1 MQQIKFDK
9 TQRYKSKSGKLYG
22 KGVWYRD
29 SNNNGT
35 YDAGDILIRLGNRI
49 KNSDGSYVQLNSDGS
64 KSVLFKNGK
73 ASKGVSDVDKQAM
86 ANGLIYGTKATQS
99 GNKFFRINYGNRT
112 WDIDTNR
119 TKQNGNYVDSNGN
132 YIKDNKV
139 FLGSTNK
146 QLIPPPI
153 SRFTA
158 LTKKVLP
165 IRDGAGTVMQE
176 LDRSKLDSSQYN
188 LINGK
193 LYDTQ
198 GRIVGVEKN
207 NKLYGYG
214 YANIPDSVIAENSD
228 YIGKYAYNL
237 GDERAKAVKNG
248 QYVNYWTGNVLN
260 EYNKDLN
267 NLPKG
272 IEGDRQG
279 NLYYPNGKPYGRIV
293 KHTDGS
299 SGFYKFSK
307 FLSEYKLGGKTIDN
321 YSNKF
326 KFGGT
331 MKLIAKAQK
340 GMSFKEAFNKARN
353 NGDRIFWYK
362 GKTYNTMTSKE
373 QNNSKL
379 RQQWAK
385 THKDNSTSGGSNNVQ
400 TDIGLSGGWEGIK
413 GANAGRFDDNGNWIR
428 LTKHSDAPVA
438 VRGNNVTQY
447 LDYAPIDKPTDKI
460 STYTPGTDRNQFSTN
475 ETTGLI
481 VGNPY
486 MVSNPKKVE
495 YNSFMWNRQYGGNE
509 DITQFSPW
517 GFPGSPGTYVV
528 SPITPGY
535 SLERSP
541 ELVPPQ
547 VSFEPQTP
555 EQIEEFAK
563 TIGIDP
569 KYISGDRQITVTAK
583 RKK

>member
-1 MQQIKFDK
+1 MTKLIFKCQNGYNLTNVYRSFGKGTKYKKGEYYDTNGKQITNNGILLESVRKELLKRHKKAYVDNIASNIKAGNIYQNGFWRANVGDNAKVASAAEAIAQAKKNPNKYRQGQYGRWQYKTNEGQWNYFNGNPIQQ
-9 TQRYKSKSGKLYG
+9 TQRTGNINKQLNAKP
-22 KGVWYRD
+22 
-29 SNNNGT
+29 
-35 YDAGDILIRLGNRI
+35 IRFAARTKEI
-49 KNSDGSYVQLNSDGS
+49 QPILNSDGT
-64 KSVLFKNGK
+64 VLTE
-73 ASKGVSDVDKQAM
+73 
-86 ANGLIYGTKATQS
+86 I
-99 GNKFFRINYGNRT
+99 
-112 WDIDTNR
+112 
-119 TKQNGNYVDSNGN
+119 
-132 YIKDNKV
+132 
-139 FLGSTNK
+139 
-146 QLIPPPI
+146 
-153 SRFTA
+153 
-158 LTKKVLP
+158 
-165 IRDGAGTVMQE
+165 
-176 LDRSKLDSSQYN
+176 DRSKLDPSQYN
-188 LINGK
+188 LRDGK

-198 GRIVGVEKN
+198 NNVVGIEKN

-214 YANIPDSVIAENSD
+214 HGISSIPDSIIAENSD

-237 GDERAKAVKNG
+237 GDERAKAIKNG

-260 EYNKDLN
+260 EYNEDLN

-279 NLYYPNGKPYGRIV
+279 NLYYPNGKPYGRVV

-299 SGFYKFSK
+299 SGFYKF
-307 FLSEYKLGGKTIDN
+307 LSAY
-321 YSNKF
+321 

-340 GMSFKEAFNKARN
+340 GLSFKAAFNKARN

-373 QNNSKL
+373 QNDSKL

-400 TDIGLSGGWEGIK
+400 TDIGLSGGWKGVK
-413 GANAGRFDDNGNWIR
+413 GANAGRFDSNGNWIR
-428 LTKHSDAPVA
+428 LTEHSDAPVA
-438 VRGNNVTQY
+438 ARGNNVTQH

-460 STYTPGTDRNQFSTN
+460 STYTPGTDRNQFSAN

-481 VGNPY
+481 VGNSY
-486 MVSNPKKVE
+486 MVSNPKKIE
-495 YNSFMWNRQYGGNE
+495 YNSFMGNRQYGRNE

-517 GFPGSPGTYVV
+517 GFPGGPGTYVV

-555 EQIEEFAK
+555 EQIKEFAK

-569 KYISGDRQITVTAK
+569 KYISGDRQVTVTAK

>member
-49 KNSDGSYVQLNSDGS
+49 KNSDGSYIQLNSDGS

-73 ASKGVSDVDKQAM
+73 ASKGVSDIDKQAM
-86 ANGLIYGTKATQS
+86 ANGLIYGTKAVQS
-99 GNKFFRINYGNRT
+99 GNKFSRINYGNRT

-132 YIKDNKV
+132 YIKNNQI

-146 QLIPPPI
+146 QLN
-153 SRFTA
+153 A
-158 LTKKVLP
+158 KP
-165 IRDGAGTVMQE
+165 IRFAARTKEIQPILNSDGTVLTE
-176 LDRSKLDSSQYN
+176 IDRSKLDSSQYN
-188 LINGK
+188 LRDGK
-193 LYDTQ
+193 LYNTQ
-198 GRIVGVEKN
+198 NNVVGIEKN
-207 NKLYGYG
+207 NKLYEYG

-237 GDERAKAVKNG
+237 GDERAKAVKDG

-267 NLPKG
+267 NLPEG

-279 NLYYPNGKPYGRIV
+279 NLYYPNGKPYGRVV

-307 FLSEYKLGGKTIDN
+307 FLSAYKFGGKTIDN

-362 GKTYNTMTSKE
+362 GRTYNTMTSKE
-373 QNNSKL
+373 KNDSKL

-400 TDIGLSGGWEGIK
+400 TDIGLSGGWKGVK
-413 GANAGRFDDNGNWIR
+413 GANAGRFDSNGNWVR
-428 LTKHSDAPVA
+428 LTEHFNAPVA
-438 VRGNNVTQY
+438 ARGNNVTQH
-447 LDYAPIDKPTDKI
+447 LDYAPIDKPTDEI
-460 STYTPGTDRNQFSTN
+460 STYTPGTDRNQFSAN
-475 ETTGLI
+475 ETTCLI

-495 YNSFMWNRQYGGNE
+495 YNSFMGNRQYGGNE

-517 GFPGSPGTYVV
+517 GFPGGPGTYVV

-569 KYISGDRQITVTAK
+569 KYISGDRQVTITAK

>member
-1 MQQIKFDK
+1 MEQIKFDK
-9 TQRYKSKSGKLYG
+9 TQRYKNKSGKLYG

-29 SNNNGT
+29 SDNSGT
-35 YDAGDILIRLGNRI
+35 YNTGDILIRVGNRI

-73 ASKGVSDVDKQAM
+73 ASKGISNTDKQAM
-86 ANGLIYGTKATQS
+86 ANGLIYGTKAVQS
-99 GNKFFRINYGNRT
+99 GNKFSRINYGNRT

-119 TKQNGNYVDSNGN
+119 TKQNGNYIDSNGN
-132 YIKDNKV
+132 YIKNNQI

-158 LTKKVLP
+158 LTEKVSP
-165 IRDGAGTVMQE
+165 IRDDSGLMMQE

-207 NKLYGYG
+207 NKLYGYEI
-214 YANIPDSVIAENSD
+214 ADIPDSIIAENSD

-237 GDERAKAVKNG
+237 GKERDKAVKDG
-248 QYVNYWTGNVLN
+248 QYVNYWNGNVIN
-260 EYNKDLN
+260 EYNKNLS
-267 NLPKG
+267 NLPEG

-279 NLYYPNGKPYGRIV
+279 NLYYSNGKSYGRVV

-299 SGFYKFSK
+299 SGFYKFLSAYK
-307 FLSEYKLGGKTIDN
+307 FGGKTIDN

-373 QNNSKL
+373 QNDTKL
-379 RQQWAK
+379 RKQWAQ

-400 TDIGLSGGWEGIK
+400 TDIGLSGGWKGVK
-413 GANAGRFDDNGNWIR
+413 GANAGRFDDNGNWVR
-428 LTKHSDAPVA
+428 LTEYSDAPVA
-438 VRGNNVTQY
+438 ARGNNVTQH

-475 ETTGLI
+475 ETCGGTSSGL
-481 VGNPY
+481 
-486 MVSNPKKVE
+486 
-495 YNSFMWNRQYGGNE
+495 
-509 DITQFSPW
+509 
-517 GFPGSPGTYVV
+517 
-528 SPITPGY
+528 
-535 SLERSP
+535 RSK
-541 ELVPPQ
+541 E
-547 VSFEPQTP
+547 
-555 EQIEEFAK
+555 
-563 TIGIDP
+563 
-569 KYISGDRQITVTAK
+569 
-583 RKK
+583 

>member
-1 MQQIKFDK
+1 MTKLIFKCQNGYNLTNVYRSFGKGTKYKKGEYYDTNGKQITNNGILLESVRKELLKRHKKAYVDNIASNIKAGNIYQNGFWRANVGDNAKVASAAEAIAQAKKNPNKYRQGQYGRWQYKTNEGQWNYFNGNPIQQ
-9 TQRYKSKSGKLYG
+9 TQRTGNINKQLNAKP
-22 KGVWYRD
+22 
-29 SNNNGT
+29 
-35 YDAGDILIRLGNRI
+35 IRFAARTKEI
-49 KNSDGSYVQLNSDGS
+49 QPILNSDGT
-64 KSVLFKNGK
+64 VLTE
-73 ASKGVSDVDKQAM
+73 
-86 ANGLIYGTKATQS
+86 I
-99 GNKFFRINYGNRT
+99 
-112 WDIDTNR
+112 
-119 TKQNGNYVDSNGN
+119 
-132 YIKDNKV
+132 
-139 FLGSTNK
+139 
-146 QLIPPPI
+146 
-153 SRFTA
+153 
-158 LTKKVLP
+158 
-165 IRDGAGTVMQE
+165 
-176 LDRSKLDSSQYN
+176 DRSKLDPSQYN
-188 LINGK
+188 LRDGK

-198 GRIVGVEKN
+198 NNVVGIEKN

-214 YANIPDSVIAENSD
+214 HGISSIPDSIIAENSD

-237 GDERAKAVKNG
+237 GDERAKAIKNG

-260 EYNKDLN
+260 EYNEDLN

-279 NLYYPNGKPYGRIV
+279 NLYYPNGKPYGRVV
-293 KHTDGS
+293 KYTDGS
-299 SGFYKFSK
+299 SGFYKFLSAYK
-307 FLSEYKLGGKTIDN
+307 FGGKTIDN

-326 KFGGT
+326 KFNGT

-340 GMSFKEAFNKARN
+340 GLSFKAAFNKARN

-373 QNNSKL
+373 QNDSKL

-400 TDIGLSGGWEGIK
+400 TDIGLSGGWKGVK
-413 GANAGRFDDNGNWIR
+413 GANAGRFDSNGNWIR
-428 LTKHSDAPVA
+428 LTEHSDAPVA
-438 VRGNNVTQY
+438 ARGNNVTQH

-460 STYTPGTDRNQFSTN
+460 STYTPGTDRNQFSAN

-481 VGNPY
+481 VGNSY
-486 MVSNPKKVE
+486 MVSNPKKIE
-495 YNSFMWNRQYGGNE
+495 YNSFMGNRQYGRNE

-517 GFPGSPGTYVV
+517 GFPGGPGTYVV

-555 EQIEEFAK
+555 EQIKEFAK

-569 KYISGDRQITVTAK
+569 KYISGDRQVTVTAK